1 LKINFKKPDF
11 LNKNKTDGKVK
22 PRRKKLKHALLIT
35 AAVALVLSVVY
46 IAANT
51 VGNVAV
57 SNVTDS
63 FRKVFMSSSNGGWP
77 LTVESLSLKEIRPV
91 GGEILVLYNDEAQF
105 LTKGARTM
113 GSVQFNAS
121 DSRVSVKNGRILAY
135 DIAKGD
141 VLLLSKTEKLTEI
154 SVQEKILTAC
164 LSHNGSFA
172 VATEGGSNIQSKIT
186 VYSSSGKAL
195 FEWKCADERI
205 LDACLSKNG
214 KKLAVLA
221 SGVRNAVV
229 YSRLVVFSTDKTEP
243 VSEVK
248 FNDSMMLRVCITRT
262 GRIIAVGDNQF
273 AIYNKKMER
282 TDGLEF
288 SENQLNNV
296 SFDEDGNAVISMREF
311 GGAQTRI
318 FRYSASGVK
327 TAETT
332 ITGEADYIRCD
343 GAVSVAVCGKT
354 ATKLNKKGQVTQT
367 KTFESVPDK
376 VIYSAG
382 SYFSL
387 EENILKKY

>member
-1 LKINFKKPDF
+1 MKINIRKPR
-11 LNKNKTDGKVK
+11 LRKNKSGKENPHPK
-22 PRRKKLKHALLIT
+22 RLKHILFTVII
-35 AAVALVLSVVY
+35 VALVLSAVY
-46 IAANT
+46 IAAKT

-77 LTVESLSLKEIRPV
+77 LTVESLSIKEIKPV
-91 GGEILVLYNDEAQF
+91 DGEILVLYNDEAQF
-105 LTKGARTM
+105 LTQGARTM

-121 DSRVSVKNGRILAY
+121 DSRTVIRNGRTLAY
-135 DIAKGD
+135 DIAKGT
-141 VLLLSKTEKLTEI
+141 VVLLSKTEKLSEI
-154 SVQEKILTAC
+154 TVADKILTAC
-164 LSHNGSFA
+164 LSSDGKFA
-172 VATEGGSNIQSKIT
+172 VATEGRSDIQSKIT
-186 VYSSSGKAL
+186 VYSSSGNAL

-205 LDACLSKNG
+205 LDACLSING
-214 KKLAVLA
+214 KRLAVIA

-229 YSRLVVFSTDKTEP
+229 YSRLVVFDTGKTEP
-243 VSEVK
+243 LSETK
-248 FNDSMMLRVCITRT
+248 FDDTMLLRVCITKT
-262 GRIIAVGDNQF
+262 GRTITVGDNQF
-273 AIYNKKMER
+273 VIYNKKMER
-282 TDGLEF
+282 TDGLEY

-332 ITGEADYIRCD
+332 ITGEADYVRCE
-343 GAVSVAVCGKT
+343 GTVTVAVCGKT

-367 KTFESVPDK
+367 KTFESVPDE
-376 VIYSAG
+376 VIYTSG
-382 SYFSL
+382 SFFSL

>member
-1 LKINFKKPDF
+1 MKINIRKPR
-11 LNKNKTDGKVK
+11 LRKNKSGKENPHPK
-22 PRRKKLKHALLIT
+22 RLKHILFTVII
-35 AAVALVLSVVY
+35 VALVLSAVY
-46 IAANT
+46 IAAKT

-77 LTVESLSLKEIRPV
+77 LTVESLSIKEIKPV
-91 GGEILVLYNDEAQF
+91 DGEILVLYNDEAQF
-105 LTKGARTM
+105 LTQGARTM

-121 DSRVSVKNGRILAY
+121 DSRTVIRNGRTLAY
-135 DIAKGD
+135 DIAKGT
-141 VLLLSKTEKLTEI
+141 VVLLSKTEKLSEI
-154 SVQEKILTAC
+154 TVADKILTAC
-164 LSHNGSFA
+164 LSSDGKFA
-172 VATEGGSNIQSKIT
+172 VATEGGSDIQSKIT
-186 VYSSSGKAL
+186 VYSSSGNAL

-205 LDACLSKNG
+205 LDACLSING
-214 KKLAVLA
+214 KRLAVIA

-229 YSRLVVFSTDKTEP
+229 YSRLVVFDTGKTEP
-243 VSEVK
+243 LSETK
-248 FNDSMMLRVCITRT
+248 FDDTMLLRVCITKT
-262 GRIIAVGDNQF
+262 GRTITVGDNQF
-273 AIYNKKMER
+273 VIYNKKMER
-282 TDGLEF
+282 TDGLEY

-332 ITGEADYIRCD
+332 ITGEADYVRCE
-343 GAVSVAVCGKT
+343 GTVTVAVCGKT

-367 KTFESVPDK
+367 KTFESVPDE
-376 VIYSAG
+376 VIYTSG
-382 SYFSL
+382 SFFSL